1 MKFGKKQKLALLA
14 SLSASFVPSFAFA
27 EVPASVTTAI
37 TTAVTD
43 VGVIGAA
50 VLGVIIAIMAFKWLR
65 RSF

>member
-1 MKFGKKQKLALLA
+1 MKFGKKQRLALLA
-14 SLSASFVPSFAFA
+14 SLAASSVPLSAYA